1 MFQSSGTR
9 FYYLSRYS
17 PGSKTPPLNAAKA
30 KKLGWGLAAHKS
42 PIGEG

>member
-9 FYYLSRYS
+9 FYYLSRYL
-17 PGSKTPPLNAAKA
+17 PGSKTTPQNAAKT
-30 KKLGWGLAAHKS
+30 KKLGWGRAAHKS